1 VQSIV
6 RTNELSCSSS
16 DSLSLV
22 CDACQRAKSHQLP
35 YSFSSHV
42 TTMPLELIHT
52 DVWGPARAS
61 SGGGVQILC

>member
-35 YSFSSHV
+35 YSLSSHV

-61 SGGGVQILC
+61 SGGVQILC